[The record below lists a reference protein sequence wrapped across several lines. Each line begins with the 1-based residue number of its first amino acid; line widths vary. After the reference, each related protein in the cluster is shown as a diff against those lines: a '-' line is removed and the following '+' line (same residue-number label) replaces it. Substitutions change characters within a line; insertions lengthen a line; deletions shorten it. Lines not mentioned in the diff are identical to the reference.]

1 MECLLPD
8 EGQSES
14 QADGK
19 QPLSPSCPRCRGT
32 RGQPPLGAVS
42 DLQDGQARRTVTS
55 MVDDYESKVEYD
67 PREGVVLE

>member
-1 MECLLPD
+1 VNPRRMVN
-8 EGQSES
+8 
-14 QADGK
+14 
-19 QPLSPSCPRCRGT
+19 SPCPRPVRVAGG
-32 RGQPPLGAVS
+32 RPQPPLGAVS